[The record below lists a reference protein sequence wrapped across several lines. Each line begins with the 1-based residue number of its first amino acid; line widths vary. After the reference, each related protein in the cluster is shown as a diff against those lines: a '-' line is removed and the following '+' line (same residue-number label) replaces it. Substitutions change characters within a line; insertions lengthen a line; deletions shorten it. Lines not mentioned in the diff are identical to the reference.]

1 MIPAKWRRRYG
12 VAANSEVILS
22 DEGDKLTLETRKQAL
37 RRVQQ
42 WARTLAG
49 PGRQVVKEFLAER
62 RQAARR
68 EALED

>member
-12 VAANSEVILS
+12 VEVNSEVILS
-22 DEGDKLTLETRKQAL
+22 NEGGKLTLETRKQAL
-37 RRVQQ
+37 RRVQE

-49 PGRQVVKEFLAER
+49 PGRRVVKEFLAER
-62 RQAARR
+62 RQEARR